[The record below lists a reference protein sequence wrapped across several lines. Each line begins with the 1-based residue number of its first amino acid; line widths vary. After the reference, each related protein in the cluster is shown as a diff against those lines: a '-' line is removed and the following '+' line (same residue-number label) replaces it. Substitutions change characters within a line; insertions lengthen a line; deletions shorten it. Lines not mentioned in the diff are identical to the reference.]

1 MPRTIVFT
9 ENAPV
14 PPISYSQ
21 AVKAA
26 GLIFVSGTAP
36 INPVTGRLIMG
47 TAATQTAQCL
57 RNIAAILKAASFSLD
72 KIVSANP
79 GRRRRRGRF
88 RRDQRRMD
96 ALVPRQSPARQGA
109 KLPAR
114 PPGLIVSIAV
124 MAEA

>member
-72 KIVSANP
+72 KIVSATLVVVAEAEDFAAINDEWMRWFPANP
-79 GRRRRRGRF
+79 PP
-88 RRDQRRMD
+88 
-96 ALVPRQSPARQGA
+96 AKAPNCPRTSPA
-109 KLPAR
+109 
-114 PPGLIVSIAV
+114 
-124 MAEA
+124 